1 MKKEEYEDKL
11 AKINSEHKKNL
22 DELYCEY
29 AQSNNPCKV
38 GDIIETYGGFCE
50 VLKFT
55 HCAPMR
61 LSSSMPQMKYL
72 VRNLTKK
79 LQPVKRGQIEGFV
92 YQSNIKSING
102 VPVK

>member
-1 MKKEEYEDKL
+1 MNKEEYEDKL

-29 AQSNNPCKV
+29 ARSNNPCKV
-38 GDIIETYGGFCE
+38 GDIIETYGGFGE
-50 VLKFT
+50 VLKFR
-55 HCAPMR
+55 PVIG
-61 LSSSMPQMKYL
+61 LSTSMPQMKYL
-72 VRNLTKK
+72 VKRLTKK
-79 LQPVKRGQIEGFV
+79 LQPVKRGQIEGFE